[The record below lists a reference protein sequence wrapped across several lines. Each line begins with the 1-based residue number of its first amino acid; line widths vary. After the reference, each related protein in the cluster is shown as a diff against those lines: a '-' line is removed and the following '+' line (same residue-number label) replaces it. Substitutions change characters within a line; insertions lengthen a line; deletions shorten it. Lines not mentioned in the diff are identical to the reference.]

1 VILHAGEQT
10 KLFCSFVCSPSR
22 RVYAACLTRRR
33 REFADLLESLV
44 GKRVK
49 TTEEFSEEV
58 AVRSCAWRCWPRAC
72 GCAAHAAS
80 IIETPGTYCLT
91 KLTLDQW
98 QEEHQ
103 RHLQRGGRMTIEAY
117 VESKMDP
124 EDLQDKQAAL
134 IRELQ
139 DHMQGYDNGTPVS
152 VSASADES
160 QFHERSYAPPVPPAG
175 GWIAAPADLQAS
187 HCARPCA

>member
-1 VILHAGEQT
+1 MHAACG
-10 KLFCSFVCSPSR
+10 FICSAAR
-22 RVYAACLTRRR
+22 RVYAAYSTRRR

-49 TTEEFSEEV
+49 TAEEFSEEV
-58 AVRSCAWRCWPRAC
+58 AVRLCALRCWRLWLRC
-72 GCAAHAAS
+72 SCCFNRRNTVHALH
-80 IIETPGTYCLT
+80 C
-91 KLTLDQW
+91 LTLDQW
-98 QEEHQ
+98 QDEHQ
-103 RHLQRGGRMTIEAY
+103 KHLQRGGRMAIEAY

-139 DHMQGYDNGTPVS
+139 DLMQGYDSGTPVS

-160 QFHERSYAPPVPPAG
+160 LFHERSYAPPVPPAG
-175 GWIAAPADLQAS
+175 GWSAAPADLQAS
-187 HCARPCA
+187 YCVRLCVCAVL

>member
-1 VILHAGEQT
+1 
-10 KLFCSFVCSPSR
+10 
-22 RVYAACLTRRR
+22 
-33 REFADLLESLV
+33 
-44 GKRVK
+44 
-49 TTEEFSEEV
+49 
-58 AVRSCAWRCWPRAC
+58 
-72 GCAAHAAS
+72 
-80 IIETPGTYCLT
+80 
-91 KLTLDQW
+91 
-98 QEEHQ
+98 
-103 RHLQRGGRMTIEAY
+103 MTIEAY

-187 HCARPCA
+187 CCVRLCVCAVLSAACAGQALHGAGVVGALCEIMTVFVAVVMAGAVAASLQLWWWWFYWRRCCCCM